1 MFRPRL
7 LFGSLFGVALLA
19 VPAVVLAAT
28 LSVTGTGSG
37 TATTLAPT
45 AGATCNPPGA
55 TQPSDYICDST
66 VAGTFVLSQLGSGTY
81 SGNVRLDWSTWTS
94 AEPCAAASG
103 AVTFMGADDSIA
115 TALDTT
121 SRVCETMP
129 ASDTF
134 TMSLDLV
141 VSGGTGR
148 FAPPSSGS
156 FEETGFLVET
166 ATPGNYTST
175 QSIQGSITVA
185 DPTPTATPTVT
196 AAPSASATP
205 TASATPGPTAS
216 PDAATMPDTS
226 TGGIPGPGLLVVI
239 GLGVVVLASTSY
251 GVMKGAAAR

>member
-1 MFRPRL
+1 MSRPRL

-19 VPAVVLAAT
+19 IPAMVVAAT

-81 SGNVRLDWSTWTS
+81 SGSVRLDWSTWTS

-129 ASDTF
+129 ASDTL
-134 TMSLDLV
+134 TMDIDLI

-166 ATPGNYTST
+166 ATPGDYTST

-185 DPTPTATPTVT
+185 DPMPTATP
-196 AAPSASATP
+196 SATATP
-205 TASATPGPTAS
+205 TASATPAPTAS
-216 PDAATMPDTS
+216 PGEATMPDTS
-226 TGGIPGPGLLVVI
+226 TGMPASGLLVVL
-239 GLGVVVLASTSY
+239 GLGGVVLVSASY
-251 GVMKGAAAR
+251 GAMKRAAAR